1 MKEGQLTKLIFD
13 RFWYENCHVI
23 RNNTGAQKINGQ
35 MVRWG
40 EKGAP
45 DVWIIVAPYGR
56 VVGIECKTEEMRVV
70 QKGPKKGH
78 LVYYKGTQNKKQK
91 EYQIKL
97 EAVGGIYVLA
107 YDLEEVEEAVEKAR
121 IMK

>member
-13 RFWYENCHVI
+13 RFWHEDCHVI

-35 MVRWG
+35 LVRWG
-40 EKGAP
+40 EVGSP
-45 DVWIIVAPYGR
+45 DIWIIVAPYGR

-70 QKGPKKGH
+70 QKGPNKGK
-78 LVYYKGTQNKKQK
+78 LVNYKGAQSKKQK

-97 EAVGGIYVLA
+97 EVVGGIYVLA
-107 YDLEEVEEAVEKAR
+107 YDLEEVEEAVERAR
-121 IMK
+121 MK